1 MTHFCR
7 VQYHVGWKFIRKGL
21 IDGNISWKTEE
32 VSLSFGIALKSSW
45 TEFISFS
52 GWQLGMMNTC
62 LLLLQ
67 RREWVELLLSLF
79 YGTQQKTQKKK
90 AFFYCLLLILLFGL
104 RLVGEWSPILG
115 LYSSLLFSSLL
126 RWIRRS
132 WRTIQG
138 WLYSSKSRASP
149 ESLSEDFE

>member
-21 IDGNISWKTEE
+21 IDKKTKE

-79 YGTQQKTQKKK
+79 YGTQQKKK